1 MSADRTI
8 LSGREAR
15 KKAVVRITLVG
26 SVVNLALLTLKFV
39 AGILGR
45 SSAMIADAVHS
56 LSDFVTD
63 IIVLVFIRISSKP
76 RDESHK
82 YGHGKY
88 ETLATVIIGLVLCLV
103 GLKLMWDGGN
113 KVYGFFFKGEQ
124 LSSPGYIA
132 LIAALVS
139 IAVKEILF
147 RYTVIVGRREN
158 SQSVIANAWHHRSD
172 AFSSLGTALG
182 IGGAILL
189 GPNWAV
195 LDPIA
200 AVVVSMF
207 IVKVALELLI
217 PAINEL
223 LEKSLPADVEAE
235 ILNTIMMTPG
245 VSDPHNLRTRR
256 IGNNYAIEIHIRVD
270 GAMPV
275 CDAHDLTKLIE
286 TRLRERFGQDTHVNI
301 HVEPVK

>member
-200 AVVVSMF
+200 AVVVSVF

-286 TRLRERFGQDTHVNI
+286 TRLRERFGQDTYVNI

>member
-200 AVVVSMF
+200 AVVVSVF

-270 GAMPV
+270 GAMPI

>member
-200 AVVVSMF
+200 AVVVSVF

-286 TRLRERFGQDTHVNI
+286 TRLRERFGQNTHVNI

>member
-1 MSADRTI
+1 
-8 LSGREAR
+8 
-15 KKAVVRITLVG
+15 
-26 SVVNLALLTLKFV
+26 
-39 AGILGR
+39 
-45 SSAMIADAVHS
+45 MIADAVHS

-76 RDESHK
+76 RDNDHN

-88 ETLATVIIGLVLCLV
+88 ETLATVIIGVVLCLV
-103 GLKLMWDGGN
+103 GLKLMWDGGS
-113 KVYGFFFKGEQ
+113 KVYGFFFRDEQ
-124 LSSPGYIA
+124 LTSPGYIA

-139 IAVKEILF
+139 IVAKEILF
-147 RYTVIVGRREN
+147 RYTIMVGHREN

-189 GPNWAV
+189 GPGWTV

-200 AVVVSMF
+200 AVIVSVF
-207 IVKVALELLI
+207 IIKVALELFM

-223 LEKSLPADVEAE
+223 LEKSLPEEVEAE
-235 ILNTIMMTPG
+235 IVDTIMMTPG

-275 CDAHDLTKLIE
+275 CDAHELTKLIE
-286 TRLRERFGQDTHVNI
+286 NRLRERFGGDTHVNI
-301 HVEPVK
+301 HVEPVKEGIACSL

>member
-189 GPNWAV
+189 GPNWVV

-200 AVVVSMF
+200 AVVVSVF

-270 GAMPV
+270 GAMPI

>member
-1 MSADRTI
+1 MSTRRKI
-8 LSGREAR
+8 VSGREAR

-45 SSAMIADAVHS
+45 SAAMIADAVHS

-88 ETLATVIIGLVLCLV
+88 ETLATVIIGVVLCLV

-124 LSSPGYIA
+124 LASPGYIA

-139 IAVKEILF
+139 IVVKEILF

-200 AVVVSMF
+200 AVVVSVF

-270 GAMPV
+270 GAMSV

>member
-200 AVVVSMF
+200 AVVVSVF

-270 GAMPV
+270 GAMSV